1 MWLLPLLLVGDD
13 QDVRGRTVVDQNGQ
27 AFGTV
32 DSMLL
37 NTELITTLVLEDG
50 TEVPVKDVTLAGDV
64 VRYDRSGLAVA
75 PDRTGSAREGALV
88 LDDGASRHEPHAVG
102 SGSTGVAG
110 TADDEAHFASTYGQS
125 GRTSAQMQPAY
136 DCGRTARSTYGDR
149 DFASAEATMR
159 QEYEGRYGSD
169 GDNAWDT
176 VKDAIR
182 HGYDR
187 AKRAV
192 P

>member
-1 MWLLPLLLVGDD
+1 M
-13 QDVRGRTVVDQNGQ
+13 
-27 AFGTV
+27 
-32 DSMLL
+32 
-37 NTELITTLVLEDG
+37 
-50 TEVPVKDVTLAGDV
+50 
-64 VRYDRSGLAVA
+64 
-75 PDRTGSAREGALV
+75 

-102 SGSTGVAG
+102 SCSTGVAG

-125 GRTSAQMQPAY
+125 GRTFAQMQPAY
-136 DCGRTARSTYGDR
+136 DYGRTARSTYGDR

-169 GDNAWDT
+169 GDNAWNT
-176 VKDAIR
+176 VKDAVR

-192 P
+192 SQGRPDGTRGDAGAIALGSPRRFWPGGPAKPVGYLGAPPTARI